1 MSNGLKGNADIY
13 VSYVHIGM
21 NVMTIYRKDKKGE
34 GMKNEKKKLEYNLQF
49 FSEEGKPEEGEQN
62 SEGTG
67 ENTQTTE
74 QIDPNAFAEI
84 ISEKD
89 KKIEQLESKVAELN
103 KVNASLLLKV
113 SAKSEPEMSTEDKI
127 YGFMNPR
134 KE

>member
-1 MSNGLKGNADIY
+1 MRD
-13 VSYVHIGM
+13 
-21 NVMTIYRKDKKGE
+21 
-34 GMKNEKKKLEYNLQF
+34 EKKKLKYNLQF

-62 SEGTG
+62 PEGTG

-103 KVNASLLLKV
+103 KVNATLLLKV
-113 SAKSEPEMSTEDKI
+113 SAKSEPEMSTEEKI

>member
-49 FSEEGKPEEGEQN
+49 FSEEGKAEESEQN
-62 SEGTG
+62 PEGTG
-67 ENTQTTE
+67 ENIQTTE

>member
-1 MSNGLKGNADIY
+1 M
-13 VSYVHIGM
+13 
-21 NVMTIYRKDKKGE
+21 KD
-34 GMKNEKKKLEYNLQF
+34 EKKKIKYNLQF
-49 FSEEGKPEEGEQN
+49 FSDEGKPEEGEPDK
-62 SEGTG
+62 EETG
-67 ENTQTTE
+67 EDSQNTK

-103 KVNASLLLKV
+103 KVNANLLLKV
-113 SAKSEPEMSTEDKI
+113 SAKTEPEMSTEDKI